1 MILRNLL
8 YGMIIGIGFIIPGV
22 SGGVIA
28 TILGIYEIVIDK
40 LLNFFHD
47 FKNNFKYLVPLFI
60 GVFLSVLFLFRISF
74 FFHCGNF
81 VFTFSNV

>member
-28 TILGIYEIVIDK
+28 TILGIYEIIIDK
-40 LLNFFHD
+40 LLNFFSD
-47 FKNNFKYLVPLFI
+47 FKNNFKYLAPLFI
-60 GVFLSVLFLFRISF
+60 GVFISVLFLSK
-74 FFHCGNF
+74 
-81 VFTFSNV
+81 VFLFLMFLLV